1 MLWWDVLLSGV
12 AVMRSPPEPRQL
24 RDFASVAFWLLIKIV
39 VGFLIGSALFETAG
53 LVVGLVTLM
62 TGG

>member
-1 MLWWDVLLSGV
+1 
-12 AVMRSPPEPRQL
+12 MRSPPEPRQL

-39 VGFLIGSALFETAG
+39 VGFLIGAALFETAG